1 MGMGQQGTSDLR
13 SRQVTAEML
22 ANQKG
27 KPVHTWPIAQLEE
40 DQRDKNWRSSYQTV
54 GQIMTTDLFTVQ
66 PGDIVDLAASVM
78 EWSHVRHVPVED
90 DSGCL
95 VGLLSHW
102 DLLRLIARG
111 SSQDLVE
118 VGTIMRRDPVTVG
131 PDFKTIDAIHLMRS
145 KRVACLPVVEKD
157 HLVGMITERDLI
169 IVSSKLLEDFLSRDD
184 G

>member
-1 MGMGQQGTSDLR
+1 M
-13 SRQVTAEML
+13 VAC
-22 ANQKG
+22 
-27 KPVHTWPIAQLEE
+27 
-40 DQRDKNWRSSYQTV
+40 
-54 GQIMTTDLFTVQ
+54 
-66 PGDIVDLAASVM
+66 
-78 EWSHVRHVPVED
+78 EWHVPVED
-90 DSGCL
+90 DGGRL